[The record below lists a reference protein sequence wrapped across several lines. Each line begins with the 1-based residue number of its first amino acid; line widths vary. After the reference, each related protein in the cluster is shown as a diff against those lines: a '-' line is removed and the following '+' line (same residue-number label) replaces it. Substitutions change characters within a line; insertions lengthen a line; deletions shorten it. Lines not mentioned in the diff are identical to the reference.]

1 MGLDMYLNRTRT
13 DYDKSVKTMQI
24 GYWRKDNQIF
34 NWFIENVDEKALQCE
49 RIKVTLEQ
57 LQELRETCQK
67 VLDDKTMASELLP
80 PLKGSF
86 FGFYV
91 YDEWYYQAL
100 KNTIIIIDYLELNDW
115 IGDKYTFEASW

>member
-1 MGLDMYLNRTRT
+1 MYLNRTRT
-13 DYDKSVKTMQI
+13 NYDKSVETMQI

-100 KNTIIIIDYLELNDW
+100 KNTIIIINYLELNDW
-115 IGDKYTFEASW
+115 REDEYIFEASW